1 MTSTAASTAASDA
14 ISDSTTD
21 ASSTAACAF
30 ERHVR
35 RIHASGSHAK
45 APCVLDI
52 CPALGTH
59 FAIGSLDLVQADLQA
74 VCNSEVAATI
84 LDSLTAAGLT
94 RTFGLRTEIV
104 NFKKAL
110 LHVVGDVQK
119 LERSMVRQASFFA
132 SESPRCKIEGHDCE
146 LCKKWRRARQR
157 DLAFCQRPD
166 GSDDGSP
173 EDTYLRIIESIHRIK
188 GLRMA
193 LVDLRSIL
201 KQLCLLPRHPDDAHR
216 MPKPLL
222 DLPRAFFAASAIARA
237 EAEQL
242 EGCRAQP
249 LPDAP
254 AGTILGTSTTASATD
269 SQPGIGLL
277 PDYFRNAVDMV
288 MSELPPLA
296 PHVLHYTRCS
306 LVARGAAKAL
316 AQADGAAKVALA
328 LAQQQER
335 TARVLEL
342 LPHSP
347 RGHPSLAEP
356 STGCPNAACEGE
368 PLSAAGYEAGS
379 LAADDRALVT
389 ALSFE
394 MKVGNKRRVLSA
406 LHAANEHLLAT
417 LRLVLDG
424 REHPSAQRLFV
435 ASDSSRGQNAIWFPP
450 PFAGIIQMAKEGK
463 EAYDRFEVQMNAAIA
478 AEGCPLAE
486 LLRTRLTLLDGGSL
500 TCRVCGL
507 QYPKL
512 WLDRGVCWRCDDDER
527 LAGRCPYEAV
537 PAKGKSKAHP
547 FCPHEQLRCACCDAG
562 FQRCDIC
569 RLAQGD
575 GEAVLA
581 ACATWHP
588 DVLFLDFDQTLC
600 STRSGADPLKGVH
613 SVDAELHEAATKIS
627 THVLTRNRHVVPI
640 RSFLEERGV
649 PIVGIHSTP
658 SGDSKASYMQSI
670 LTQDARAIFVDDD
683 ANEVQD
689 PEIARDT
696 RIFRVLFQRT

>member
-1 MTSTAASTAASDA
+1 MAASDA
-14 ISDSTTD
+14 ISVSTTA

-35 RIHASGSHAK
+35 RVHASGSHAK

-74 VCNSEVAATI
+74 ACNSEVAATI
-84 LDSLTAAGLT
+84 LDSLAAAGLT
-94 RTFGLRTEIV
+94 RIFGLRTEIV

-146 LCKKWRRARQR
+146 LCKKWRLARQR

-166 GSDDGSP
+166 GGDDGSP

-242 EGCRAQP
+242 EGCRVQP
-249 LPDAP
+249 LTDAP
-254 AGTILGTSTTASATD
+254 AGTIFGSTTRTDADTPASATD

-296 PHVLHYTRCS
+296 PHVLQYTRCS

-347 RGHPSLAEP
+347 LPHSPSLAEP
-356 STGCPNAACEGE
+356 STGCPSAACEGE

-379 LAADDRALVT
+379 LAAGDRALVT

-424 REHPSAQRLFV
+424 REDPSAQRLFV

-450 PFAGIIQMAKEGK
+450 PFAGIVQMAKEG
-463 EAYDRFEVQMNAAIA
+463 ERGPRPVRGADER
-478 AEGCPLAE
+478 
-486 LLRTRLTLLDGGSL
+486 R
-500 TCRVCGL
+500 
-507 QYPKL
+507 
-512 WLDRGVCWRCDDDER
+512 DRGGGLSVIRAAQDAADAARRRQLDLSR
-527 LAGRCPYEAV
+527 LWAAV
-537 PAKGKSKAHP
+537 SKAV
-547 FCPHEQLRCACCDAG
+547 AG
-562 FQRCDIC
+562 SGR
-569 RLAQGD
+569 
-575 GEAVLA
+575 VLA
-581 ACATWHP
+581 
-588 DVLFLDFDQTLC
+588 V
-600 STRSGADPLKGVH
+600 R
-613 SVDAELHEAATKIS
+613 
-627 THVLTRNRHVVPI
+627 
-640 RSFLEERGV
+640 
-649 PIVGIHSTP
+649 
-658 SGDSKASYMQSI
+658 
-670 LTQDARAIFVDDD
+670 
-683 ANEVQD
+683 
-689 PEIARDT
+689 
-696 RIFRVLFQRT
+696 